1 MFSELLTI
9 RETAELLAI
18 SQATLRSWIRDNVA
32 PKYYKLN
39 GPTYRFEK
47 QDVIDWLEQ
56 QIESYGGTR

>member
-1 MFSELLTI
+1 MSSELLTI

-39 GPTYRFEK
+39 GSTYRFEK

-56 QIESYGGTR
+56 QIESFGGVR